1 MRKPI
6 LMLVMALMLPNMGF
20 ANDPY
25 PKEVCKQIY
34 DSIGMFLAIAD
45 KAWKSEDEEKAI
57 IYSKVAA
64 NYATVYGV
72 TCKP

>member
-1 MRKPI
+1 MRKLI
-6 LMLVMALMLPNMGF
+6 AMLFTALIVPNMGF

-34 DSIGMFLAIAD
+34 DSIGIFLAIAD
-45 KAWKSEDEEKAI
+45 KAWKSEDEEKAV